1 MGTDKALLE
10 VGGRTLLLRAVDLVR
25 EAGGDPIVIGPPRP
39 PAALGGARQAD
50 EAWGAAGQGGPLPAL
65 RHGLALCG
73 AGQAA
78 LALACDVP
86 LVPASFLRFLVGA
99 VPGWDAVVPRVAGDM
114 HVLTAAYDPGAC
126 LAVLDRALARG
137 TRAVH
142 AVLGDLRV
150 RFLDA
155 EAIAPYGGAAILLN
169 VNTPAEKEQAESA
182 LRERGR

>member
-39 PAALGGARQAD
+39 PAAVGGARQAD
-50 EAWGAAGQGGPLPAL
+50 ETQGAAGPDGPLPAL

-73 AGQAA
+73 AGRAA

-86 LVPASFLRFLVGA
+86 LVPAAFLRDLVGA
-99 VPGWDAVVPRVAGDM
+99 VPGWDAVVPRVAGEM
-114 HVLTAAYDPGAC
+114 HVLTAAYDPAAC
-126 LAVLDRALARG
+126 LAALDRALARG

-155 EAIAPYGGAAILLN
+155 DAIAPYGGEAILLN
-169 VNTPAEKEQAESA
+169 VNTPDGREQAESA

>member
-25 EAGGDPIVIGPPRP
+25 EAGGEPIVIGPPRP
-39 PAALGGARQAD
+39 PAALGGSRQAD
-50 EAWGAAGQGGPLPAL
+50 ETQGAAEQAGPLPAL
-65 RHGLALCG
+65 RHGLSLCG

-78 LALACDVP
+78 VALACDVP
-86 LVPASFLRFLVGA
+86 LVPPSFLRFLVGA
-99 VPGWDAVVPRVAGDM
+99 IPGWDAVVPRVAGEM
-114 HVLTAAYDPGAC
+114 QVLTAAYDPAAC
-126 LAVLDRALARG
+126 LAKLDRALLRG

-155 EAIAPYGGAAILLN
+155 EEIAPYGGAAIFLN
-169 VNTPAEKEQAESA
+169 VNTPAGKEQAESA
-182 LRERGR
+182 LRARGR